1 MPSTLENPFTPKS
14 ALPLKR
20 LFGGGERIMKRKLG
34 KEGQARIKEVKEK
47 FVQYGKNK
55 ILKSQAEFLYAIE
68 KQMLEIWEKRFGKEA
83 KEAVVER
90 MAEKKIEVDKSG
102 NIKEIDITFLELKNL
117 PSLDE
122 LTNLQVLI
130 CSHNELVSLPSLD
143 KLTNLQLLDCSYN
156 HLTSL
161 PSLDKLMDL
170 KMLYCYSNKLSGKEK
185 AKISDQVPKNCKLI
199 M

>member
-1 MPSTLENPFTPKS
+1 MPQILENPFTPKS
-14 ALPLKR
+14 ALPQKR
-20 LFGGGERIMKRKLG
+20 LFGSGEKVVKRKLG
-34 KEGQARIKEVKEK
+34 KDAQERIKVAKEK
-47 FVQYGKNK
+47 FVKYGDLK
-55 ILKSQAEFLYAIE
+55 ILKSQAEFLYPIE
-68 KQMLEIWEKRFGKEA
+68 KQMLEIWEKEFG

-90 MAEKKIEVDKSG
+90 LAQKIEVDKSG
-102 NIKEIDITFLELKNL
+102 NIKEINITFVELKNL

-143 KLTNLQLLDCSYN
+143 KLTNLQVLDCSYN
-156 HLTSL
+156 QLTSL

-170 KMLYCYSNKLSGKEK
+170 KMFFCDSNKLSGKEK